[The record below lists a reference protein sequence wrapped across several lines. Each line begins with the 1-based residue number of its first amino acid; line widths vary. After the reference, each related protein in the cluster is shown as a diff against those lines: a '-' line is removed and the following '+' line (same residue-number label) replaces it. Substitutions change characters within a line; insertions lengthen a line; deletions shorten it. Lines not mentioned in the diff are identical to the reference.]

1 MQKNNVNRSVWLTIL
16 AIIMVVAPFTVSGYK
31 VDFLTMLMVNVIL
44 AVSFRLITTTGGW
57 SLAHVTMMG
66 AGAYATALISGKLGI
81 PFWFSMPLSGLAAG
95 LTGLAISYPLVR
107 TKDFSFFVASF
118 AAGEAIRLCW
128 IRFKVPF
135 GGHRGLGVP
144 IPELIPGVPA
154 LDFAEAIPYYF
165 LTLVVTIICLSLMYR
180 LDNSRIGDSMKA
192 VQSQEA
198 LAKSV
203 GINADGYKMLA
214 FSIGSFFAGI
224 AGVLLAHRLWAIE
237 PHQFGFTAT
246 LYLLV
251 WVVFGGSH
259 TVAGPVIGVVVL
271 TILGEVLR
279 PLADWVP
286 MVYGIIIIL
295 TLIFLPDGLE
305 SLPRRLGSS
314 AGKIWKFRISFG
326 D

>member
-1 MQKNNVNRSVWLTIL
+1 MQKNNLNMPVGLTIL
-16 AIIMVVAPFTVSGYK
+16 AIIIVVTPFTVSGYK
-31 VDFLTMLMVNVIL
+31 VDLLTMLLVNIIL
-44 AVSFRLITTTGGW
+44 SVSFRLITTTGGW
-57 SLAHVTMMG
+57 SLAHVPMMG
-66 AGAYATALISGKLGI
+66 VGAYATALISGKLGI
-81 PFWFSMPLSGLAAG
+81 PFWFSMPLAGLVAG

-118 AAGEAIRLCW
+118 AAGEALRLCW
-128 IRFKVPF
+128 MRFKVPF
-135 GGHRGLGVP
+135 GGHRGLRVP
-144 IPELIPGVPA
+144 IPELVPGVAA

-165 LTLVVTIICLSLMYR
+165 LTLVMTIICLSLMYR

-192 VQSQEA
+192 IQSQEA
-198 LAKSV
+198 LAKSI
-203 GINADGYKMLA
+203 GINTDGYKMLA

-237 PHQFGFTAT
+237 PHQFGFTTT

-259 TVAGPVIGVVVL
+259 TFAGPIIGVVIL

-286 MVYGIIIIL
+286 MFYGIIIIL
-295 TLIFLPDGLE
+295 TLIFLPGGIE
-305 SLPRRLGSS
+305 SLPNRLRSLM
-314 AGKIWKFRISFG
+314 GKAWKIRISFG
-326 D
+326 E

>member
-1 MQKNNVNRSVWLTIL
+1 MQKNNVNRPVGLTIL
-16 AIIMVVAPFTVSGYK
+16 AIIMVVVPFTISGYK

-57 SLAHVTMMG
+57 SLAHVPMMG
-66 AGAYATALISGKLGI
+66 TGAYATALLSGKLGI
-81 PFWFSMPLSGLAAG
+81 PFWFSMPLAGLAAG

-118 AAGEAIRLCW
+118 AAGEALRLCW
-128 IRFKVPF
+128 MRFKVPF
-135 GGHRGLGVP
+135 GGHTGLRVP
-144 IPELIPGVPA
+144 IPELISAVA
-154 LDFAEAIPYYF
+154 VLDFGEAIPYYF
-165 LTLVVTIICLSLMYR
+165 LTLAVTIICLALMYR
-180 LDNSRIGDSMKA
+180 LDNSRIGDTMKA
-192 VQSQEA
+192 IQSQEA

-214 FSIGSFFAGI
+214 FSIGSFFSGI

-237 PHQFGFTAT
+237 PQQFGFSTT

-259 TVAGPVIGVVVL
+259 TFAGPIIGVVVL
-271 TILGEVLR
+271 SIMGEVLR

-286 MVYGIIIIL
+286 MVYGIVIIL
-295 TLIFLPDGLE
+295 TLIFLPDGIE
-305 SLPRRLGSS
+305 SLPGRLGSS
-314 AGKIWKFRISFG
+314 IGKAWKIRISFG